1 MSGLSNDEVK
11 SALQKALTPYLQ
23 AFCEEPGKVVFDVD
37 VSDDY
42 AWGSLTLA
50 ADDRQRIGSSLT
62 VKNAMNDALR
72 VLCGWIDPE
81 VTRTSFGVVL
91 HP

>member
-1 MSGLSNDEVK
+1 MSGLSNDQVKRALEV
-11 SALQKALTPYLQ
+11 ALTPYLQ
-23 AFCEEPGKVVFDVD
+23 AFCEEPGKATIDVD
-37 VSDDY
+37 VTDDY
-42 AWGSLTLA
+42 AWGNLTLA
-50 ADDRQRIGSSLT
+50 ADDRQRIGSSLA

-72 VLCGWIDPE
+72 VLCSWLDPE